1 MDTREEFLKFFEKK
15 GHKIVESSSLLPTDP
30 SVLLTTA
37 GVQQFKDYFTGKKDP
52 EKDFGSHRVTSS
64 QKCFR
69 TSDIDEVGDETHLTF
84 FEMLGNFSFG
94 PVGTDNPE
102 DLDKNTGYFKRSAI
116 HWAWEFLKQTID
128 IENREFFITVFEGN
142 KEVPFDQESFDIW
155 HKEIGIPEEK
165 IKRLG
170 VEDNFWGP
178 TGLEGPC
185 GPTTEIH
192 VEGVEI
198 WNLVF
203 NQYYKHQ
210 DGTLDLLENQGI
222 DTGSGLER
230 LLKTIEKKDN
240 IFETTLF
247 EPIFLEINKAASNLE
262 ERIKRILADHLRAS
276 AFLISDG
283 VKPSNKEAGYI
294 LRRLLRR
301 VITYGKVYGFDFSL
315 IENVLKAV
323 IKTYQGHYLELAKNQ
338 EKIIKTA
345 SEENEKFQKTLKKGL
360 LQLEKFEKVTGKE
373 AFYLYESFGLPFEII
388 KEIHPEKT
396 KDLKYEDFEEEF
408 KKHQEVSRKG
418 AVMKFGGHGISD
430 KMNPEDVEKITK
442 LHTATHL
449 LQAALRKVLGE
460 HIKQMGSD
468 INPERLRFDFAH
480 PEKLTKEQIKQIE
493 DLINE
498 KISQGLEVKSEEM
511 PYQEAI
517 KSGALAF
524 FKAKYPEKVSVYTI
538 FDPETKEVF
547 SKEICAGPH
556 VKNISKL
563 GKFRILKEE
572 SISAG
577 VRRIKAILE

>member
-1 MDTREEFLKFFEKK
+1 MDLRKEFFNFFEKK
-15 GHKIVESSSLLPTDP
+15 GHKVVKSSSLLPTDP

-52 EKDFGSHRVTSS
+52 EKDFGSHRVISS

-102 DLDKNTGYFKRSAI
+102 DFDKNTGYFKRSAI
-116 HWAWEFLKQTID
+116 YWAWEFLKHVIN
-128 IENREFFITVFEGN
+128 IENREFFITIFEGN
-142 KEVPFDQESFDIW
+142 REVPFDQESFDIW

-170 VEDNFWGP
+170 LEDNFWGP

-210 DGTLDLLENQGI
+210 DGSLDLLESQGI

-230 LLKTIEKKDN
+230 LLKTVERKEN
-240 IFETTLF
+240 IFETSLF
-247 EPIFLEINKAASNLE
+247 KPIFLEIEKNSNNLNE
-262 ERIKRILADHLRAS
+262 KVKRILADHLRAS

-283 VKPSNKEAGYI
+283 VEPSNKETGYV

-301 VITYGKVYGFDFSL
+301 VITYGNLYKFDFSL
-315 IENVLKAV
+315 IKNVLEIV
-323 IKTYQGHYLELAKNQ
+323 IKNYQDYYKELFNNQ
-338 EKIIKTA
+338 DKIIETVKQ
-345 SEENEKFQKTLKKGL
+345 ENEKFQKTLKKGL
-360 LQLEKFEKVTGKE
+360 LQLEKFKRVTGKE

-388 KEIHPEKT
+388 KEIYPEKA
-396 KDLKYEDFEEEF
+396 KDLKYKDFEKEF
-408 KKHQEVSRKG
+408 KKHQEISRKG
-418 AVMKFGGHGISD
+418 AVIKFGGHGISD
-430 KMNPEDVEKITK
+430 KMNSEDIEKITK

-468 INPERLRFDFAH
+468 INPERLRFDFSH
-480 PEKLTKEQIKQIE
+480 SEKLTSEQIKQIE

-498 KISQGLEVKSEEM
+498 KISQGLAVESKEM
-511 PYQEAI
+511 AYQEAI

-524 FKAKYPEKVSVYTI
+524 FKAKYPERVSVYTI
-538 FDPETKEVF
+538 FDPKTKEIF
-547 SKEICAGPH
+547 SREICAGPH
-556 VKNISKL
+556 VKNISEL
-563 GKFRILKEE
+563 GKFKILKEE

>member
-1 MDTREEFLKFFEKK
+1 MKTRETFLNFFEKK
-15 GHKIVESSSLLPTDP
+15 GHKIVPSSSLLPSDP

-37 GVQQFKDYFTGKKDP
+37 GVQQFKDYFVGKKNP
-52 EKDFGSHRVTSS
+52 EKDFGSHRVVSV

-102 DLDKNTGYFKRSAI
+102 DFNKNTGYFKRSAI
-116 HWAWEFLKQTID
+116 YWAWEFLKKMVD

-142 KEVPFDQESFDIW
+142 KEVPFDSESFDIW
-155 HKEIGIPEEK
+155 HKEIGIPEGK
-165 IKRLG
+165 IKKLG
-170 VEDNFWGP
+170 LEDNFWGP

-210 DGTLDLLENQGI
+210 DGGLDLLENQGI

-240 IFETTLF
+240 IFETSLF
-247 EPIFLEINKAASNLE
+247 KPIFLEIENNLSLN

-276 AFLISDG
+276 VFLISDG
-283 VKPSNKEAGYI
+283 VIPSNKEAGYI

-301 VITYGKVYGFDFSL
+301 VISYGKIYNFDFSL
-315 IENVLKAV
+315 INSL
-323 IKTYQGHYLELAKNQ
+323 LL
-338 EKIIKTA
+338 KIIENYKNYY
-345 SEENEKFQKTLKKGL
+345 SDLEKNKNKILSVIEEENTKFEKTLKKGL
-360 LQLEKFEKVTGKE
+360 NQLEKIDFIDGKK

-388 KEIHPEKT
+388 KELYPKKA
-396 KDLKYEDFEEEF
+396 KDLKYADFEEEF
-408 KKHQEVSRKG
+408 KKHQEISRKG
-418 AVMKFGGHGISD
+418 AVMKFGGHGISGKMD
-430 KMNPEDVEKITK
+430 KKEIEKITK

-449 LQAALRKVLGE
+449 LQAALRSVLGE

-468 INPERLRFDFAH
+468 INTERLRFDFSH
-480 PEKLTKEQIKQIE
+480 PNKLSQDEIKKIE
-493 DLINE
+493 NLINE
-498 KISQGLEVKSEEM
+498 KIKEGLEVKSEEM
-511 PYQEAI
+511 PYEKAI
-517 KSGALAF
+517 ESGALAF

-538 FDPETKEVF
+538 FNQETGEIF

-556 VKNISKL
+556 VKNISLL
-563 GKFRILKEE
+563 GEFKIVKEE

-577 VRRIKAILE
+577 TRRIKAVLK